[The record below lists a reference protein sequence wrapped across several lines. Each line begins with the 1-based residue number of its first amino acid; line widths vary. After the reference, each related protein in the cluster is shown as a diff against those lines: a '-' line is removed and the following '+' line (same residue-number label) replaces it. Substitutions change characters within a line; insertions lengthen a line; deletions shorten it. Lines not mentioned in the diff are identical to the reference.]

1 MISAFIQLK
10 KFIAPFG
17 LSDADFEILSQ
28 KCQVVMFKKNDI
40 IIKAG
45 EKQNCI
51 YFLSM
56 GIIRN
61 FVLTMNG
68 DISTYGFRIENML
81 ITGYGLHNFHNEQK
95 ALVSVEC
102 LENCEMIKIPFNA
115 LRYMEESSKDAH
127 KVARFIADAHIIDLV
142 NFIISV
148 DTKSL
153 AERYENLELQ
163 FPNIHQRV
171 PQHIIASYL
180 RISRVHLT
188 RVKKSMINR

>member
-10 KFIAPFG
+10 KFIVPFG
-17 LSDADFEILSQ
+17 LSDADFEVLTQ
-28 KCQVVMFKKNDI
+28 GCEVVNFKKNDI

-51 YFLSM
+51 YFLSK

-61 FVLTMNG
+61 FVLTIDG
-68 DISTYGFRIENML
+68 EISTYGFRIENML

-115 LRYMEESSKDAH
+115 LRYMEECSKDAH

-142 NFIISV
+142 NFIISA

-153 AERYENLELQ
+153 AERYSNLELQ

-180 RISRVHLT
+180 RISRVHLS
-188 RVKKSMINR
+188 RVKKSMISR

>member
-17 LSDADFEILSQ
+17 LSDADFEVLTQ
-28 KCQVVMFKKNDI
+28 GCEVVNFKKNDI

-51 YFLSM
+51 YFLSK

-61 FVLTMNG
+61 FVLTIDGN
-68 DISTYGFRIENML
+68 ISTYGFRIENML
-81 ITGYGLHNFHNEQK
+81 ITGYGLHNFHNEQR
-95 ALVSVEC
+95 ALVSVDC
-102 LENCEMIKIPFNA
+102 LENCEMIKIPFSA

-148 DTKSL
+148 DTKSI
-153 AERYENLELQ
+153 AERYDELELQ

-171 PQHIIASYL
+171 PQHIIAAYL
-180 RISRVHLT
+180 RISRVHLS
-188 RVKKSMINR
+188 RVKKLRINR

>member
-10 KFIAPFG
+10 KFIDPFG
-17 LSDADFEILSQ
+17 LSEADFEVLTQ
-28 KCQVVMFKKNDI
+28 KCEVVKFKKNDV

-45 EKQNCI
+45 EKQNSI
-51 YFLSM
+51 YFLSK

-61 FVLTMNG
+61 FVLTMDG
-68 DISTYGFRIENML
+68 SISTYGFRIENML

-153 AERYENLELQ
+153 AERYDNLELQ

-180 RISRVHLT
+180 RISRVHLS
-188 RVKKSMINR
+188 RVKKSMISR

>member
-1 MISAFIQLK
+1 MISAFIQLN

-17 LSDADFEILSQ
+17 LSDADFEVLIQ
-28 KCQVVMFKKNDI
+28 ECEFVKYKKNDVI
-40 IIKAG
+40 INAG

-51 YFLSM
+51 YFLSK

-61 FVLTMNG
+61 FVLTCDG
-68 DISTYGFRIENML
+68 EISTYGFRIENML
-81 ITGYGLHNFHNEQK
+81 ITGYGLHNFHNEQR

-102 LENCEMIKIPFNA
+102 LANCEMIKIPFSA

-142 NFIISV
+142 NFIISA

-153 AERYENLELQ
+153 VERYLELESQ

-180 RISRVHLT
+180 RISRVHLS
-188 RVKKSMINR
+188 RVKKAMIRR